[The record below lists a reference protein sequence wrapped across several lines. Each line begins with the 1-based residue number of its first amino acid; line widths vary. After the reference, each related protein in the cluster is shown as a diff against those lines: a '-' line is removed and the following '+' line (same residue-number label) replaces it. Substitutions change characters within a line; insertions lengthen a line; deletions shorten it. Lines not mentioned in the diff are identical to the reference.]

1 MGHSLPVSDGTPEAR
16 ERAAQHLRRQAELTA
31 SALYAAILVAA
42 ADDAGAG
49 GPCWQV
55 LQGHE
60 RDPFSTALALKFLGG
75 VHRLVLEGKAPELAP
90 FYPSVGG
97 DANKGDPFPAFVT
110 TVQQHIG
117 ELQKSLDLGV
127 QTNEVGR
134 SAALL
139 PGFLAV
145 ANRWR
150 LPLRIR
156 ELGTSAGLNLR
167 WDHFR
172 YERNGRGWGDPD
184 SLVRFGDEVFE
195 TDAPFDIGATVV
207 DRRGCDRA
215 PLDATTDEGRM
226 RLMSYVWPDQ
236 PERFHLLENAIEIAR
251 RVPAAVDEADA
262 IEWASAQLEH
272 AEPGTA
278 TVMFHSIFI
287 QYLKPADRV
296 ALEGLIVAA
305 GRRATEDAPLAYLH
319 MEPGEALAR
328 VLLTQWPGGTHQVV
342 SEAGY
347 HGRPVR
353 VTQRA

>member
-1 MGHSLPVSDGTPEAR
+1 MSDGTPEAR
-16 ERAAQHLRRQAELTA
+16 QRAAQHLRRQAELTA
-31 SALYAAILVAA
+31 SPLYAELLNEA
-42 ADDAGAG
+42 ADDADGG
-49 GPCWQV
+49 GPCWKV

-75 VHRLVLEGKAPELAP
+75 VHRVVLEGRAPELAA
-90 FYPSVGG
+90 FYPSMGG
-97 DANKGDPFPAFVT
+97 DPARGDPFPAFLATVMENT
-110 TVQQHIG
+110 T
-117 ELQKSLDLGV
+117 ELRMSLNFGV

-134 SAALL
+134 AAALL

-145 ANRWR
+145 SQRWG

-172 YERNGRGWGDPD
+172 YERNGQGWGDPA
-184 SLVRFGDEVFE
+184 SPVRFDEEVYE
-195 TDAPFDIGATVV
+195 NDAPFHVGATVV

-215 PLDATTDEGRM
+215 PVDATTDEGRM
-226 RLMSYVWPDQ
+226 RLMAYVWPDQ

-251 RVPAAVDEADA
+251 RVPAAVDQADA

-278 TVMFHSIFI
+278 TVIFHSIFI
-287 QYLKPADRV
+287 QYLKPADRA

-305 GRRATEDAPLAYLH
+305 GRRATDQAPLAYLH
-319 MEPGEALAR
+319 MEPGGERAQ
-328 VLLTQWPGGTHQVV
+328 VLLTQWPGGEQHLVA
-342 SEAGY
+342 EAGY

-353 VTQRA
+353 VA

>member
-42 ADDAGAG
+42 SDDAAAG

-97 DANKGDPFPAFVT
+97 DANRGDPFPAFVT

-145 ANRWR
+145 ANRWG

-172 YERNGRGWGDPD
+172 YDRNGRGWGDP
-184 SLVRFGDEVFE
+184 SSVVRFGDDVFE

-236 PERFHLLENAIEIAR
+236 PELSTCWRTPSTS
-251 RVPAAVDEADA
+251 PAASPPPSTRQTPSSGPAPSWSMPSRVRPR
-262 IEWASAQLEH
+262 SCSTRSSSSTSS
-272 AEPGTA
+272 PPTA
-278 TVMFHSIFI
+278 PRW
-287 QYLKPADRV
+287 K
-296 ALEGLIVAA
+296 G
-305 GRRATEDAPLAYLH
+305 
-319 MEPGEALAR
+319 
-328 VLLTQWPGGTHQVV
+328 
-342 SEAGY
+342 
-347 HGRPVR
+347 
-353 VTQRA
+353 